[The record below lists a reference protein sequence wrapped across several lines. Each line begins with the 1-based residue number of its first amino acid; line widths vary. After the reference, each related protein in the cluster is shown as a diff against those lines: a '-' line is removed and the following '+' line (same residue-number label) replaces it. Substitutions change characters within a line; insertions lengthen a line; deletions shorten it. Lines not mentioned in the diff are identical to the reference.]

1 MDLANSSLV
10 QLCHV
15 TKLNELLAWL
25 LLLVQQMIATP
36 VFVKLLNGL
45 VDVMFVKNNE
55 FEIKTSKMSCFVYT
69 CSSISKL
76 LHNSVSEVYYF

>member
-10 QLCHV
+10 QLCHM

-45 VDVMFVKNNE
+45 VVVIFVKNNE
-55 FEIKTSKMSCFVYT
+55 FEIKT
-69 CSSISKL
+69 
-76 LHNSVSEVYYF
+76 